1 MPTFEKI
8 STYIATGSVTNFSLT
23 SIPGTYTDLFLAIK
37 SNSASSV
44 DWHMQFNT
52 DTGANYSYTYAYSQG
67 ADTYA
72 GMFNNSTAETDIYI
86 GEFGV
91 GTSMYMI
98 NIFNYANT
106 SIRKTATNLAS
117 YGTVNHAADIGSWS
131 NTAAITSIKIFH
143 SSTSVTVGTTAS
155 LYGIL
160 GA

>member
-1 MPTFEKI
+1 MATFEKI
-8 STYIATGSVTNFSLT
+8 STYTATGSVTNFSLT
-23 SIPGTYTDLFLAIK
+23 SIPATYTDLFLAIK
-37 SNSASSV
+37 SNSASTA

-67 ADTYA
+67 ADPYA
-72 GMFNNSTAETDIYI
+72 GMYNNLTAQTDIYI

-91 GTSMYMI
+91 GTSMFMI

-106 SIRKTATNLAS
+106 NILKTATNLVS
-117 YGTVNHAADIGSWS
+117 YGTVNHGADIGSWN

-143 SSTSVTVGTTAS
+143 SSTSVTAGTTAT